1 MISPRLL
8 FMILLFT
15 PTLGVSQQPAQ
26 WERTLDTY
34 LRANATN
41 GDFSGNILVSQKG
54 KIVFQRSYGTASET
68 FGIKNHPSTKFAI
81 ASITKT
87 FTAAAIALLQQE
99 GKLSLDDNLARFFP
113 DFPRAADIKILHLLL
128 HQSGLQN
135 PDYEAIAAQ
144 FVSPEEL
151 MRMIGTKP
159 LLFEPGKE
167 TRYSNAGYVVLANVI
182 QKASGMSFCDYLS
195 RRIFIPLGMRNSGC
209 MDSRAIIPQFAEGY
223 MPALG
228 TELQRAPQ
236 QDASSFFGSG
246 NIYSTAQDLDL
257 WLAAIDNKRLFDI
270 TKLAYPF
277 GWGKRKWSNRDLIV
291 QSGIISGYSSI
302 ILTVPTEQLHLV
314 VLMNTQS
321 GVTADEGKSLLSA
334 IYGDPLAL
342 PEKRSD
348 YMVAA
353 EKLAG
358 YAGDYTFPQGG
369 FPMHIRTIKGGL
381 GLRWSRSN
389 EEFILTPLGGD
400 EFFDRSSFS
409 RVVFEPDKLFWIS
422 NGQKLECPKQII
434 ISHN

>member
-1 MISPRLL
+1 MVSPRLL
-8 FMILLFT
+8 FVILLFA
-15 PTLGVSQQPAQ
+15 PTLGLSQQRTQ
-26 WERTLDTY
+26 WEQVLDTY
-34 LRANATN
+34 LRATAAN

-54 KIVFQRSYGTASET
+54 KIVFQRSYGAASET
-68 FGIKNHPSTKFAI
+68 FGIKNSPSTKFAI

-87 FTAAAIALLQQE
+87 FTGAAITLLQQE
-99 GKLSLDDNLARFFP
+99 GKLSLEDSLARFFP
-113 DFPRAADIKILHLLL
+113 DFPHAADIKILHLLL

-144 FVSPEEL
+144 SVSPEEL
-151 MRMIGTKP
+151 LQMIGAKP

-167 TRYSNAGYVVLANVI
+167 TRYSNAGYIVLANVV

-195 RRIFIPLGMRNSGC
+195 RGIFVPLGMHDSGC
-209 MDSRAIIPQFAEGY
+209 MDSRAIIQQLAEGY

-246 NIYSTAQDLDL
+246 NIYSTAHDLDL
-257 WLAAIDNKRLFDI
+257 WLAAVDNKRLFNI
-270 TKLAYPF
+270 TKLLYPF

-314 VLMNTQS
+314 ILMNTQS
-321 GVTADEGKSLLSA
+321 GVTADEGKSLLGA
-334 IYGDPLAL
+334 IYGDPLVP

-348 YMVAA
+348 NTVAA

-358 YAGDYTFPQGG
+358 YAGDYTFPHGG
-369 FPMHIRTIKGGL
+369 FPIHIRAIKGGL
-381 GLRWSRSN
+381 GLHWSRSN
-389 EEFILTPLGGD
+389 EEFILTPLGEE

-422 NGQKLECPKQII
+422 NGQKLECPKQIKPTP
-434 ISHN
+434 